1 MENGRKIGPFPKWF
15 SGLKVIVLL
24 GVNANEIEC
33 AAVIARMYVSSL
45 LSIRIWV
52 ENFDDMILFM
62 STPFE
67 IRAHNLKI
75 LYLTYFF
82 PKGFPQK
89 KNTKSEKNLSHHL
102 LGPSS
107 VHSPLIAP
115 KPIWNTTLIMLED
128 IPTFTTRTYY
138 YYTTLWRRRKQ
149 GWKVSAE
156 PSWGW
161 RLQPTYNSSTSLYCS
176 V

>member
-1 MENGRKIGPFPKWF
+1 MWKMEEKLGFFPKWF

-33 AAVIARMYVSSL
+33 AAVIARICVGL
-45 LSIRIWV
+45 
-52 ENFDDMILFM
+52 
-62 STPFE
+62 
-67 IRAHNLKI
+67 I
-75 LYLTYFF
+75 LYKNLGRKFWWYDFIHVHALRDTSPKLKDFIAYFF
-82 PKGFPQK
+82 PKGFPPK
-89 KNTKSEKNLSHHL
+89 KRYQIRKKSF
-102 LGPSS
+102 SS
-107 VHSPLIAP
+107 FIGSKFSPLSTYSTKTNLKYDPNHARGHPYIYYA
-115 KPIWNTTLIMLED
+115 
-128 IPTFTTRTYY
+128 YY